1 MPILALKKCCKAAVQ
16 LRRTESGLCDFLAT
30 LMRNEGIQS
39 VAFEMICTPC
49 EEQNSLNK
57 VKRLLYSLIDDGAS
71 ELL

>member
-30 LMRNEGIQS
+30 LMRNEGIQL
-39 VAFEMICTPC
+39 VAFDICTPC